1 MSDHLAVHIAIITG
15 AHLCRNPRVVKE
27 ALALDRAGYEVSII
41 LPTLD
46 KNLKAEDDRIV
57 RESGVRRHY
66 SVDLS
71 AGGMGATWSRG
82 RRRLAEEAKARL
94 RVEVADS
101 LGYSIRHALK
111 IARELKAD
119 YYIGHQEVGAWVAWK
134 LMREG
139 RRVGADLED
148 WYSRDLLPEAR
159 SKRPV
164 RLLDRIER
172 DLVRDAAHCTTTSVA
187 MASAMEEA
195 YGQRPDVIYNAFPY
209 QERDQ
214 IDGLHLDRADLETP
228 SLFWFSQ
235 TIGPG
240 RGLEELIAGIH
251 LVDIPCQLHL
261 RGNVDAAY
269 QRHLRASFTK
279 KAGYSIHFHDLVPP
293 RELPGRIS
301 EHDVGL
307 ALEPAHPPNKNL
319 TVSNKI
325 FHFLQAGLGVV
336 VTPTAGQKEVA
347 AAAPSVI
354 PIADHTP
361 EALAVAINELT
372 GSPER
377 LQRAK
382 RLALE
387 AAESTFSWEVQEP
400 LLLELIVSA
409 LNRPVTT

>member
-1 MSDHLAVHIAIITG
+1 
-15 AHLCRNPRVVKE
+15 
-27 ALALDRAGYEVSII
+27 
-41 LPTLD
+41 
-46 KNLKAEDDRIV
+46 
-57 RESGVRRHY
+57 
-66 SVDLS
+66 
-71 AGGMGATWSRG
+71 MGATWSRG

-111 IARELKAD
+111 IARELNAD

-172 DLVRDAAHCTTTSVA
+172 DLVRDAAHCTTTSEA

-240 RGLEELIAGIH
+240 RGLEELFGALH
-251 LVDIPCQLHL
+251 LVDVPCQLHV
-261 RGNVDAAY
+261 RGHIDADY
-269 QRHLRASFTK
+269 RQHLETLFPDKGGFTL
-279 KAGYSIHFHDLVPP
+279 HFQDLVSPD
-293 RELPGRIS
+293 ELPNRIV

-307 ALEPAHPPNKNL
+307 ALEAHEPPSRDL
-319 TVSNKI
+319 TITNKI
-325 FHFLQAGLGVV
+325 LQYLQAGLGIIA
-336 VTPTAGQKEVA
+336 TPTAGQREVA
-347 AAAPSVI
+347 VFAGDAI
-354 PIADHTP
+354 RIADHTP
-361 EALAVAINELT
+361 EALAVAINELA
-372 GSPER
+372 GSPDR

-382 RLALE
+382 RLALQ
-387 AAESTFSWEVQEP
+387 AAESVFSWEVQEP
-400 LLLELIVSA
+400 RLLELIA
-409 LNRPVTT
+409 RAMNRPITT